1 MAIMKEK
8 KTIPKD
14 AILSKVEDNIQDIQ
28 MKTFHYK
35 FSDNI
40 IDLLSYFAKLHR
52 FDDRKIFKESWND
65 WVKEESISIQL
76 NDEIKRISNMGYKG
90 NILDKMFKSTRYYY
104 LTKKEEQSEKKDR
117 KKYVRFSEEMLKIM
131 DNHIMEQ
138 LQNHIKKEKRNNNQ
152 DDIGIIQ
159 VSPCDAY
166 FHFCENNKLQIE
178 NEIKQIIHQNDI
190 SEKNEL
196 SNKFKKTYK
205 NRYFKITKSLSS
217 IE

>member
-1 MAIMKEK
+1 MVIMKEK
-8 KTIPKD
+8 KI
-14 AILSKVEDNIQDIQ
+14 ISKEVLLLNVENNIQDIH

-35 FSDNI
+35 FNDNI
-40 IDLLSYFAKLHR
+40 IDLLFYFAKLHR
-52 FDDRKIFKESWND
+52 FDDRKTFKESWNE

-90 NILDKMFKSTRYYY
+90 NILNKMFNSTRYYY
-104 LTKKEEQSEKKDR
+104 RKKKEEQPEKKDR

-138 LQNHIKKEKRNNNQ
+138 LQNHIKKEKQENN
-152 DDIGIIQ
+152 DEIGIIE
-159 VSPCDAY
+159 VSPCEAY
-166 FHFCENNKLQIE
+166 FHFCENNKHTIE
-178 NEIKQIIHQNDI
+178 NEIKQMIYQNGI
-190 SEKNEL
+190 TEKNEI

-217 IE
+217 LE

>member
-14 AILSKVEDNIQDIQ
+14 ALLSKVEDNIQDIQ

-40 IDLLSYFAKLHR
+40 IDLLFYFAKLHR
-52 FDDRKIFKESWND
+52 FDDRKTFKESWNE
-65 WVKEESISIQL
+65 WVKEEYISILL

-90 NILDKMFKSTRYYY
+90 NILNKMFNSTRYYY
-104 LTKKEEQSEKKDR
+104 RKKKEEQPEKKDR
-117 KKYVRFSEEMLKIM
+117 KKYVRFSEEMLRIM

-138 LQNHIKKEKRNNNQ
+138 LQNHIKKEKQENN
-152 DDIGIIQ
+152 DEIGIIQ
-159 VSPCDAY
+159 VSPCEAY
-166 FHFCENNKLQIE
+166 FHFCENNKVSIE
-178 NEIKQIIHQNDI
+178 NEIKQMIHQTDI

-217 IE
+217 SE